1 MSAPNENYISDQSQR
16 LLEVVEALA
25 GNEFGG
31 VSVAE
36 IAAATRQRSDQVVRS
51 LANLVK
57 ANWAEKMANGR
68 YRLAEKPV
76 QIGLS
81 FSSALARAETDLA
94 GIRGRYIKQF

>member
-1 MSAPNENYISDQSQR
+1 MRASAAA
-16 LLEVVEALA
+16 VERVRAQYRVTQADGIPDLDA
-25 GNEFGG
+25 
-31 VSVAE
+31 S
-36 IAAATRQRSDQVVRS
+36 AAATRQRSEQVVRS